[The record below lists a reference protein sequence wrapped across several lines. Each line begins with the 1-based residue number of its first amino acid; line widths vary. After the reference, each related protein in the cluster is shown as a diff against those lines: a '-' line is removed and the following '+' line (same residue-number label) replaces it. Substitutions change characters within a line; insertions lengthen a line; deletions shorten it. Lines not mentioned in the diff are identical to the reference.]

1 MQSRGKA
8 PDSQSLQA
16 WRAVLSSAHSSTVC
30 NTTARMLPAC
40 LEPST
45 AALSSGRGCWHALQL
60 SQCLQQPPSAC
71 SHYGNQE
78 GLKELVAAL
87 KAEGIIPV
95 ADIVINH
102 RCADE
107 KDEHTGVYNRFRWA
121 AARWTLG
128 VQPGSREQPLDIS
141 QKKFAEACR
150 CPICYL
156 VQLPAYSCK

>member
-1 MQSRGKA
+1 M
-8 PDSQSLQA
+8 
-16 WRAVLSSAHSSTVC
+16 
-30 NTTARMLPAC
+30 TAKDVACLPAC
-40 LEPST
+40 LKLAQQHR
-45 AALSSGRGCWHALQL
+45 AAEGAVGLLSPYPTCRSVRAR
-60 SQCLQQPPSAC
+60 PPSAC

-121 AARWTLG
+121 TARRKLR
-128 VQPGSREQPLDIS
+128 VQPGSRGQPLDLS
-141 QKKFAEACR
+141 QTRSAEACGF
-150 CPICYL
+150 CF
-156 VQLPAYSCK
+156 LPTAARESSLPLLWHAQALCCISRGPFVSAACM

>member
-1 MQSRGKA
+1 MLSPQQS
-8 PDSQSLQA
+8 PI
-16 WRAVLSSAHSSTVC
+16 
-30 NTTARMLPAC
+30 
-40 LEPST
+40 
-45 AALSSGRGCWHALQL
+45 
-60 SQCLQQPPSAC
+60 C

-121 AARWTLG
+121 AARWKLLN
-128 VQPGSREQPLDIS
+128 VQPGSREQPLNIS
-141 QKKFAEACR
+141 ERKSAEACGR
-150 CPICYL
+150 PTC
-156 VQLPAYSCK
+156 